1 VQKTQESELREIMAT
16 CKRGFA
22 AVAVFSLFINLL
34 MLTAPLF
41 MLQVFDRV
49 LSSRSTETL
58 ILLLVIAVAALLVF
72 GLLDG
77 LRGIVM
83 VRLSSWLDTKIGG
96 AVLSGSVWAAVNKGK
111 DPSVQGL
118 RDLSTFRTFLS
129 GPAMF
134 PILDAP
140 WTPIFLAVMFM
151 LHPILGWLSLLG
163 ALVLF
168 SLALA
173 NEITTRKLLAM
184 SGDASV
190 KAMNRA
196 ESAARNADVI
206 EAMGMMPNLLARWN
220 QENAASL
227 NFQAQASVRSGSI
240 SAASKFL
247 RICLQLGVMAIGA
260 WLVIENELTPGG
272 MIAGSILMGR
282 ALAPVEQA
290 IGSWKSVVAA
300 RNAYLRVRKQLAE
313 TPSRGEGMPLPAPEG
328 RLSAH
333 GVAYIYPGA
342 ADPLLKNI
350 NFELEP
356 GEVMGLIG
364 PTAVGKTTLAR
375 LLVGNLTPRRGQVRL
390 DGMDVSKWERE
401 DVGQHIGYLPQDIE
415 LFGGT
420 VHENIARM
428 GEGDPEAVV
437 AAARLAGV
445 HKMILDMPKGY
456 DTEIGEG
463 GAALSGGQRQR
474 LGLARAVYGDPKLVV
489 LDEPN
494 ANLDG
499 AGERGLLEAVAALK
513 ARGVTLVMIA
523 HRRSMLQHVDKLL
536 VLKDGTVHM
545 FGPPEQVVPRLAA
558 PQKEKTEETA
568 NEAEVVDFPPAKPK
582 PRKSAAAKG
591 KSSTARAKPA
601 KAKAKS
607 KARTPAAKK
616 IKKPAA
622 KKTAKADPS
631 KTAKRARKGKRAA
644 AE

>member
-1 VQKTQESELREIMAT
+1 MQKTRESELRDVLAT

-22 AVAVFSLFINLL
+22 AVVVFSLFINLL

-49 LSSRSTETL
+49 LSSRSTDTL
-58 ILLLVIAVAALLVF
+58 ILLLVIAVVALMVF

-83 VRLSSWLDTKIGG
+83 VRLSSWIDMQIGG
-96 AVLSGSVWAAVNKGK
+96 SVLSGSIWAAVNKGK
-111 DPSVQGL
+111 GPSVQGL
-118 RDLSTFRTFLS
+118 RDLATCRTFLS

-140 WTPIFLAVMFM
+140 WTPIFLVVMFL
-151 LHPILGWLSLLG
+151 LHPLLGWL
-163 ALVLF
+163 ALVGAIILF
-168 SLALA
+168 GLALA
-173 NEITTRKLLAM
+173 NEMTTRRLMAM
-184 SGDASV
+184 SGGASV

-196 ESAARNADVI
+196 EAAARNADVI
-206 EAMGMMPNLLARWN
+206 EAMGMLPNLLARW
-220 QENAASL
+220 QKENAAAL
-227 NFQAQASVRSGSI
+227 GFQAQASARSGAI

-247 RICLQLGVMAIGA
+247 RFCLQLGVMAVGA
-260 WLVIENELTPGG
+260 WLVIENELTPGA
-272 MIAGSILMGR
+272 MIAASILMGR

-300 RNAYLRVRKQLAE
+300 RSAYGRVRKQLAE
-313 TPSRGEGMPLPAPEG
+313 TPLRGEGMPLPAPEG

-333 GVAYIYPGA
+333 GVAFIHPGA
-342 ADPLLKNI
+342 TEPLLKNI

-356 GEVMGLIG
+356 GEIMGLIG

-375 LLVGNLTPRRGQVRL
+375 LLVGNLTPRRGQVRF

-415 LFGGT
+415 LFAGT

-428 GEGDPEAVV
+428 GEGDPEAVI

-445 HKMILDMPKGY
+445 HEMILDMTKGY

-474 LGLARAVYGDPKLVV
+474 LGLARAVYGEPKLVV

-499 AGERGLLEAVAALK
+499 AGETALLQAVAALK
-513 ARGVTLVMIA
+513 ARGVTMVMIA
-523 HRRSMLQHVDKLL
+523 HRRSMIQHVDKLL
-536 VLKDGTVHM
+536 VLRDGTVHM

-558 PQKEKTEETA
+558 PKKEEGQEASQGAEIVALKSVKRKKPAASKGRGAKTRAAT
-568 NEAEVVDFPPAKPK
+568 KTKTRTPK
-582 PRKSAAAKG
+582 KAKG
-591 KSSTARAKPA
+591 PSRKKSRASSA
-601 KAKAKS
+601 KKAAKAKS
-607 KARTPAAKK
+607 P
-616 IKKPAA
+616 
-622 KKTAKADPS
+622 KTARRVD
-631 KTAKRARKGKRAA
+631 KRAA
-644 AE
+644 E